1 MASAVFARGS
11 SALRSLHTRQGAHA
25 GKDNSARASAACMCP
40 EGPRGDNCPGGGHAR
55 RRLSRTS
62 YVHSTLPYNNNQ
74 AGAAIGWSMAVATLT
89 EWLATAL
96 AEPPQENSLVR
107 SQAHHATVL
116 RTLDSAGMRVCVECL
131 IGKQK
136 KPILF
141 KVTELSSIPY
151 RAPPGAP
158 KWRRTRTP
166 HP

>member
-1 MASAVFARGS
+1 LLEA
-11 SALRSLHTRQGAHA
+11 ALHSDPCTRVRVHTLAKTIVPAPPQLACVPRDLGRQ
-25 GKDNSARASAACMCP
+25 
-40 EGPRGDNCPGGGHAR
+40 
-55 RRLSRTS
+55 LSRRWARTPTPFAHQLRAFHLTIQQQS
-62 YVHSTLPYNNNQ
+62 GRRSNRLVN
-74 AGAAIGWSMAVATLT
+74 GWRHTLT